1 MASMA
6 TIHVMLK
13 LECTWTM
20 HVNVFSCT
28 AVFLVLFNC
37 ESGPFLIHALLMTSF
52 QDPLFAIRPLSLS
65 FTLIPFI
72 SPTILSFHAGLHL
85 LNSFLN
91 ICLFYFF
98 LSFFSRAFSKF
109 PLSVDVGEK
118 KSLSECKVT

>member
-37 ESGPFLIHALLMTSF
+37 ESGPFLIHAFLMTSF

-91 ICLFYFF
+91 ICLCV
-98 LSFFSRAFSKF
+98 K
-109 PLSVDVGEK
+109 SVHTK
-118 KSLSECKVT
+118 L